1 MVSTTFLVVL
11 YSPPVGLALAVGGM
25 VSIVYSSVYVVEGF
39 PARSCAKNFRVVVEL
54 MVIGPVYVLL
64 LVVGVVPLVV

>member
-25 VSIVYSSVYVVEGF
+25 VSIVYNSVYIVDGF
-39 PARSCAKNFRVVVEL
+39 PARSCAKNFSMVLEL

-64 LVVGVVPLVV
+64 LVVGSFPFVV